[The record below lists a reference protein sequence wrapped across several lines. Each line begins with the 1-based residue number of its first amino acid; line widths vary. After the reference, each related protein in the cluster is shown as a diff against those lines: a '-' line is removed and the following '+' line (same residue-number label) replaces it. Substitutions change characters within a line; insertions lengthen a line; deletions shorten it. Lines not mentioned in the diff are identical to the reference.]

1 MPKMNINQC
10 TVTLTRKCNLR
21 CNFCYAKKT
30 EYMET
35 ATLEYENLKRII
47 DFCDET
53 KVKFIVF
60 TGGEPTLY
68 PYLLD
73 ALHYIKS
80 KENKVLPTIATNGIK
95 LENLEFCKS
104 LIDNGIG
111 YIDISLKG
119 KDSKECY
126 AIVGRDCYQQQ
137 LNAIRNLSS
146 LPIEFTC
153 SIVITEDNVHSLC
166 ETVRNACENGA
177 KQFSFTFIIDN
188 EKSDLT
194 DEVYL
199 NEHSPFALIEAF
211 LSHVDELNA
220 ITEEW
225 WIEYS
230 FPICVYTEEQLNLLE
245 GKLAAP
251 CQIHIE
257 NGITFDTNMNLIPC
271 NMHFKNKMGKLGVD
285 FSSYEEFE
293 EVTEKPVYRST
304 IDRLKQY
311 PSDNCKLCEHLDACY
326 GGCPVIWK
334 NYSYKALMKSKHKY
348 YNYFQKPQYN
358 LINPK

>member
-1 MPKMNINQC
+1 MNINQC
-10 TVTLTRKCNLR
+10 TVTLIRKCNLR

-30 EYMET
+30 EYLET

-47 DFCDET
+47 DFCDEA
-53 KVKFIVF
+53 KVKYIVF

-68 PYLLD
+68 PQLIEILQ
-73 ALHYIKS
+73 YIKT
-80 KENKVLPTIATNGIK
+80 KEHKMLSTIATNGIE
-95 LENLEFCKS
+95 LEDLQYCKT

-119 KDSKECY
+119 KDSKECCK
-126 AIVGRDCYQQQ
+126 IVGRDCYQQQ
-137 LNAIRNLSS
+137 LTAIRNLST

-153 SIVITEDNVHSLC
+153 SIVITEDNVNSLC
-166 ETVRNACENGA
+166 DTVRNACSNGA

-188 EKSDLT
+188 EKSNYS
-194 DEVYL
+194 DEAYL
-199 NEHSPFALIEAF
+199 KLHSPFALIEAF
-211 LSHVDELNA
+211 ISQIDELNA

-230 FPICVYTEEQLNLLE
+230 FPICVYTEEQLRLLE
-245 GKLAAP
+245 GKLASP

-257 NGITFDTNMNLIPC
+257 NGITFDTDMNLIPC
-271 NMHFKNKMGKLGVD
+271 NMYFEKRMGRLDTD

-293 EVTEKPVYRST
+293 EAAQNSIYRST

-311 PSDNCKLCEHLDACY
+311 PSDNCRSCEHLASCY
-326 GGCPVIWK
+326 GGCPALWK
-334 NYSYKALMKSKHKY
+334 NYSYDALMTYKKKIRHIGTS
-348 YNYFQKPQYN
+348 PS
-358 LINPK
+358 